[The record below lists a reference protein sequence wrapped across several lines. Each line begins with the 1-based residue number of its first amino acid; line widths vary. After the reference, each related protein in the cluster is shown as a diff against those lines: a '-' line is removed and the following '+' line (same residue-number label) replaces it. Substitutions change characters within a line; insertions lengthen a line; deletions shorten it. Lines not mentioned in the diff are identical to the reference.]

1 MAIKSKKIKN
11 KHYNRKSL
19 KRNRKSRKN
28 RKSNKNKRFKKYGG
42 EQTRISVTYYGD
54 NFYQPNNIMDI
65 STTIKNLIDTKRNSF
80 NLYHRGK
87 LLSTYPLDKRV
98 FDVLPEDGQR
108 GHYNIQ
114 VSRKIEGEEPPEKI
128 EITKIKSNVYMPNPY
143 DDDL

>member
-1 MAIKSKKIKN
+1 MAIKSKKLRN

-19 KRNRKSRKN
+19 KRNRKSLKRN
-28 RKSNKNKRFKKYGG
+28 RKSLKNKRFRKYGG
-42 EQTRISVTYYGD
+42 EQTHISVTYYGD
-54 NFYQPNNIMDI
+54 NFYQPNNIMGV

-87 LLSTYPLDKRV
+87 LLSTYPLNKRV
-98 FDVLPEDGQR
+98 FDVLPSDGQW

-114 VSRKIEGEEPPEKI
+114 VSRKIEGEEPSETI
-128 EITKIKSNVYMPNPY
+128 EITKIKPVYMPNPY